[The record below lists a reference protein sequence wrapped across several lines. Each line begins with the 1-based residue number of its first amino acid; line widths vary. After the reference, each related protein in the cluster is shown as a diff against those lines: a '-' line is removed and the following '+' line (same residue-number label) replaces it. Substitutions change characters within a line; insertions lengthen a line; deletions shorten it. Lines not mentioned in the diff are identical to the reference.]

1 MKKVFTGDIT
11 ANEVMLFVINDKIY
25 TIYEVD
31 KIEGKDTYVGETQ
44 YDKGIVLIERGTK
57 QNMIDT
63 LGHELAHIWL
73 YENGHPYQ
81 AGGCF
86 TYEQVCE
93 LISFSNN
100 SIHKI
105 MQEYLKVKGWL

>member
-1 MKKVFTGDIT
+1 MQKIVEFK
-11 ANEVMLFVINDKIY
+11 INGKTY
-25 TIYEVD
+25 TIYDVD
-31 KIEGKDTYVGETQ
+31 KIDGKNSYIGETQ
-44 YDKGIVLIERGTK
+44 YDEGVVLIERGTK

-73 YENGHPYQ
+73 YENGHSYQ